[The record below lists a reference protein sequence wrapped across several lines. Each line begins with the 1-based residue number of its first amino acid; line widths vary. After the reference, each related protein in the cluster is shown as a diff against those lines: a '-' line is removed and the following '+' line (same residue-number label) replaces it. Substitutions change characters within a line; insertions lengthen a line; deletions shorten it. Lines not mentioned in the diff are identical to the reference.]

1 MRGLW
6 SLPKAGPALMRHI
19 GAYVELIS
27 LDLARTQRELTAQV
41 IAAAV
46 LAICV
51 LFAVLM
57 LCLGVIAYTWDT
69 EYRIVAI
76 AWMGGAF
83 VVLAIIMAIY
93 RARVARASSPF
104 LADVKRE
111 WAQDRVILEHL
122 LSPEEE

>member
-1 MRGLW
+1 VRGLW

-27 LDLARTQRELTAQV
+27 LDLARAQRELTAQI

-51 LFAVLM
+51 LFALLM
-57 LCLGVIAYTWDT
+57 LCLGVVAYTWDT

-93 RARVARASSPF
+93 RARVARARSPF

-111 WAQDRVILEHL
+111 WAQDRVVLEHF